1 MYALEASN
9 LDERYGKRCALE
21 ASNLGERYGK
31 HWALRNCNLQVP
43 MGSVTGLIGLNGAG
57 KTTLMHLAMGLIAS
71 SEGNISVLGLS
82 PDKQLAD
89 LLPRV
94 GFVPQERVFY
104 KGFSVRDMLT
114 LGKKLNPRWDAD
126 LAEQLASRLHLPLR
140 QKTGK
145 LSGGQRDMLAVIMA
159 LAKNAELLLLD
170 EPFAS
175 LDPLARRE
183 CLKMIMETVE
193 AKGTTVLLSS
203 HIVSDLE
210 QVCDYMVILSS
221 ACVQLAG
228 DRDSIMEAH
237 KLLIGPSDE
246 FEPLCAEYTVIQA
259 HHTERQAN
267 AVVRLRGKF
276 TEPNWQVKDMALEDI
291 ALAYL
296 SLRPEGTREMTYKK
310 AEVL

>member
-1 MYALEASN
+1 MYVLEASS
-9 LDERYGKRCALE
+9 LGKRYGKD
-21 ASNLGERYGK
+21 
-31 HWALRNCNLQVP
+31 WALQNCNLQVP
-43 MGSVTGLIGLNGAG
+43 MGSVAGLIGLNGAG
-57 KTTLMHLAMGLIAS
+57 KTTLMHLAVGLIES
-71 SEGNISVLGLS
+71 SEGSMSVLELS

-89 LLPRV
+89 LLPRI

-104 KGFSVRDMLT
+104 KGFSVRDMLM
-114 LGKKLNPRWDAD
+114 LGKKLNPRWDEA
-126 LAEQLASRLHLPLR
+126 LAQQLASRLYLPLR
-140 QKTGK
+140 QKTEK

-210 QVCDYMVILSS
+210 QACGYMVILSS

-228 DRDSIMEAH
+228 DRDSIMESH

-246 FEPLCAEYTVIQA
+246 FEPLSKEHTVVQA
-259 HHTERQAN
+259 HRAERQTN
-267 AVVRLRGKF
+267 AVVRLHDKF
-276 TEPNWQVKDMALEDI
+276 TEPNWQVKDMTLEDI

-296 SLRPEGTREMTYKK
+296 SLRPEETPEMIHKK